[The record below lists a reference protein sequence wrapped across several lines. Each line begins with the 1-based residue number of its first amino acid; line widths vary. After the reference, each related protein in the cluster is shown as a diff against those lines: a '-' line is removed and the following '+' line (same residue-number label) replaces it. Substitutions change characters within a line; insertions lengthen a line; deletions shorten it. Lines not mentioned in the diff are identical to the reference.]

1 MLGVEVIKPGE
12 VGIVVR
18 LGKAQETVLQEG
30 MHFVL
35 PFADIVQRFN
45 IKVQKYEVEVPA
57 ETRDLQPVE
66 AKFVITYCINS
77 THVVQVLR
85 EHGNLQHVESEL
97 VSPQTKGAFRQ
108 AATSMNA
115 QEMATQRAE
124 LKQSFERELDDSLRK
139 FGIKLLDIAILRLEF
154 GKEYQDAVIR
164 AQMAEQRAREAE
176 NMVKVANAEARA
188 EEERAKGQARA
199 EEELA
204 KGQARAEE
212 ARAKGK
218 VAAINMVGEALR
230 SPGGQLFLQIE
241 VLEAWK
247 QGGSK
252 VPNVLVLGEDV
263 PKLPFLL
270 NTSEVAGNGLNST
283 DLQS

>member
-1 MLGVEVIKPGE
+1 MIGFELIQPGE

-18 LGKAQETVLQEG
+18 LGKAQQRVLEEG
-30 MHFVL
+30 LHLVL
-35 PFADIVQRFN
+35 PWVDKIQRFN

-66 AKFVITYCINS
+66 ARFVVTYCIDPSN
-77 THVVQVLR
+77 VVRILR
-85 EHGNLQHVESEL
+85 EHGNLKHVENEL

-124 LKQSFERELDDSLRK
+124 LKQGFERELDDSLRK
-139 FGIKLLDIAILRLEF
+139 FGIKLVDIAILRLEF

-199 EEELA
+199 EEERA

-212 ARAKGK
+212 ERARGK
-218 VAAINMVGEALR
+218 VAAIDMVGEALR

-247 QGGSK
+247 QGGSR
-252 VPNVLVLGEDV
+252 VPSVLVLGDDI

-270 NTSEVAGNGLNST
+270 NTNDMTVMDESGKHDN
-283 DLQS
+283 